1 MLAHVILAR
10 KVLEFL
16 LFIPFL
22 HESFQSFTE
31 LTEFTM
37 TGVEKSRTTYLK
49 KLLLVTYGTGIV
61 AGILFPWLVVPFF
74 GRQALSPLF
83 YILCLLMGLGVGTIL
98 YQFIR
103 ISLKRQLQKHLHQLQ
118 HLAPNVTLKGNTV
131 EELDLAVQSSVSQV
145 ENLLTE
151 LLQTIKEMS
160 PHYQALANSSRF
172 LSSRAKDGL
181 QAALNTRQDIQSME
195 DKQQE
200 ITGQMEVLAER
211 TESEAAI
218 SRQLSASLEET
229 ANAMDH
235 TNAQF
240 LETTT
245 SVDEMASSTREVAQ
259 QALAVAQTV
268 EGTAHDLD
276 TIGDSL
282 ARIRAGAFNSAQ
294 AANTVKIDAE
304 SGLEIVHKTMQ
315 EMERIDEEGQKS
327 LNAMARLSEQTVM
340 VEKIIE
346 VIKELV
352 SDTELLAFNAA
363 IIAAKAGEEGKGFS
377 VVAEEIRDLADRT
390 TTSASDIQR
399 IVKTISTDT
408 QEVLQGVVST
418 SHRISAGKQLSQEA
432 GEALRKIAFSSKE
445 AAETSQEIAELTGQ
459 QEERARSLLDDASTS
474 LRSVQ
479 VIARSMNEQQAA
491 IMRIQHGV
499 NEMKAAADRISHA
512 MDEQVK
518 ANREFNQGLM
528 DREEQI
534 HAVNQATLFQQE
546 AAHRVISHFN
556 TSENRLKKN
565 VERAETSIQNIAAL
579 EKLDSRLW
587 VLAKKFSL
595 QGGEGKSSD
604 GEPSRDS

>member
-1 MLAHVILAR
+1 MSSSL
-10 KVLEFL
+10 
-16 LFIPFL
+16 
-22 HESFQSFTE
+22 SF
-31 LTEFTM
+31 
-37 TGVEKSRTTYLK
+37 RTTYLK
-49 KLLLVTYGTGIV
+49 KLLLVTYGTGIA
-61 AGILFPWLVVPFF
+61 AGVLFPWLVVPFF

-83 YILCLLMGLGVGTIL
+83 YLLCLLMGVGVGTIL
-98 YQFIR
+98 SQFVR
-103 ISLKRQLQKHLHQLQ
+103 ISLKRQLKKHLHQLQ
-118 HLAPNVTLKGNTV
+118 HLAPNVELRGNTV
-131 EELDLAVQSSVSQV
+131 EDLDTAVQASVSQV
-145 ENLLTE
+145 ENLIAE

-172 LSSRAKDGL
+172 LSDRAKDGL
-181 QAALNTRQDIQSME
+181 EAALNSRQDIQGME
-195 DKQQE
+195 DKQQD
-200 ITGQMEVLAER
+200 ITSQMEVLAQR
-211 TESEAAI
+211 TESEASL
-218 SRQLSASLEET
+218 SRQLGASLEET

-245 SVDEMASSTREVAQ
+245 TVDEMASSTREVTQ
-259 QALAVAQTV
+259 QALAVAQNV
-268 EGTAHDLD
+268 EGTARDLD
-276 TIGDSL
+276 SIGESL
-282 ARIRAGAFNSAQ
+282 VRIRSGAFTSAE
-294 AANTVKIDAE
+294 AANTVKLDAE
-304 SGLEIVHKTMQ
+304 LGLNIVHKAMA
-315 EMERIDEEGQKS
+315 EMERIDEEGKKA
-327 LNAMARLSEQTVM
+327 LEAMARLSEQTGM

-399 IVKTISTDT
+399 IVKTISHDT

-418 SHRISAGKQLSQEA
+418 SHRISAGKQLSEEA
-432 GEALRKIAFSSKE
+432 GEALTKIASSSKE
-445 AAETSQEIAELTGQ
+445 AADTSQEIAELTGQ
-459 QEERARSLLDDASTS
+459 QEERARALLEDAGSS

-499 NEMKAAADRISHA
+499 NEMKASADRITYA

-528 DREEQI
+528 EREEQI
-534 HAVNQATLFQQE
+534 HAVNQAVQFQQE
-546 AAHRVISHFN
+546 TAQRVISHFN
-556 TSENRLKKN
+556 TSEKRLKKN

-579 EKLDSRLW
+579 EQLDSRLW
-587 VLAKKFSL
+587 VLARKFAL
-595 QGGEGKSSD
+595 QAGEKQGEQKAQPEKS
-604 GEPSRDS
+604 